1 MNTLKKLDDVVY
13 QIEKILIVGALIVM
27 AVIVFIQVV
36 LRFFD
41 MGIPW
46 AEELARY
53 LLVWSGFMGAGIAT
67 RQRRHLK
74 VDVLPRL
81 LEKKPHAKAY
91 VMRFA
96 SLISAGF
103 SFFLVW
109 LSYDFIANTLR
120 TGRVSNSM
128 KFLPIWVVQLSI
140 PVTLFIMACRFLGQ
154 TFGELK
160 EESEIAS
167 IIEES

>member
-1 MNTLKKLDDVVY
+1 MKPLKQLDDG
-13 QIEKILIVGALIVM
+13 IFSLEKIIIVCALIVM
-27 AVIVFIQVV
+27 AVVVFVQVL

-53 LLVWSGFMGAGIAT
+53 LLVWTGFMGASIAT

-81 LEKKPHAKAY
+81 LDNKPDIKAY
-91 VMRFA
+91 VVRLA

-103 SFFLVW
+103 CFFLVW
-109 LSYDFIANTLR
+109 LSYDFIANTVR
-120 TGRVSNSM
+120 SGRMSNSM
-128 KFLPIWVVQLSI
+128 KFLPIWVIQLSI

-154 TFGELK
+154 TFGELV
-160 EESEIAS
+160 EESEIAN